1 MNSIK
6 RIVVFGCSYAT
17 GEELLY
23 NQLDDELIAVRS
35 RVDPR
40 EFFNLIESSAIYQE
54 QYISVIERQ
63 YALAWPAKLAT
74 LMNVECVN
82 LAESG
87 NSMQKMLSKS

>member
-40 EFFNLIESSAIYQE
+40 EFFNLIESDQFD
-54 QYISVIERQ
+54 
-63 YALAWPAKLAT
+63 LASDLFGFFCK
-74 LMNVECVN
+74 EGKDKFHS
-82 LAESG
+82 E
-87 NSMQKMLSKS
+87 KS